1 MTTRGTCR
9 TTSIPGSMSGSA
21 TRESRSRSGRW
32 IYGCDRPGA
41 RDAGRA
47 DPPGR
52 IPSPGRIFSHR
63 YRVRYAGNHNPGG
76 MPITGLPDVPLPCRI
91 VALMQ
96 ERNRLF
102 GYPLETLADEIR
114 QIGFTCSRCG
124 TCCTRAVNRHIFLL
138 DKDVDRARSIDS
150 GAFEPAPAPEFCDQN
165 GTLYVSGYALRM
177 HDDDGGPCWFLHN
190 NRCRIYEQRFPIC
203 RIYPHMLRRG
213 ADRAGNVAWCTFSRM
228 HEHGRYDG
236 DISYDKC
243 LSLAREI
250 KEYENGYL

>member
-1 MTTRGTCR
+1 M
-9 TTSIPGSMSGSA
+9 
-21 TRESRSRSGRW
+21 
-32 IYGCDRPGA
+32 
-41 RDAGRA
+41 
-47 DPPGR
+47 
-52 IPSPGRIFSHR
+52 
-63 YRVRYAGNHNPGG
+63 
-76 MPITGLPDVPLPCRI
+76 TGLPDVPLPCRI

-250 KEYENGYL
+250 KEYENGYLNQQISFLETIHEYFSIHGLRHDPEVYQHSMQQFRLGRPTNFKVFHEGNFEEYRIPRSV